1 MKKEKQTRLLIIIF
15 YTSIN
20 KILGLVICLLII
32 VYYQSDFVQNLLNTD
47 ENMENIIA
55 IDNKFKLYDNYEK
68 PETDNDFNEDV
79 EKPLNKSEKVQNII
93 SWLED
98 VYTLGDNKKDLEIN
112 KVQDT
117 FRKENCKD
125 NKLMHK
131 IHDNV
136 AKTIHKVL
144 SDNKAKD
151 ITKIN
156 LEKKSSIADFMIICS
171 GTSNRHV
178 ISLSNY
184 LVEALKKE
192 NLNTLN
198 VEGIRNGDWVLVDA
212 GDIIVHLFRG
222 EVREYYGLEK
232 MWAGEEI
239 NSYIK

>member
-1 MKKEKQTRLLIIIF
+1 M
-15 YTSIN
+15 Y
-20 KILGLVICLLII
+20 
-32 VYYQSDFVQNLLNTD
+32 
-47 ENMENIIA
+47 
-55 IDNKFKLYDNYEK
+55 
-68 PETDNDFNEDV
+68 
-79 EKPLNKSEKVQNII
+79 
-93 SWLED
+93 
-98 VYTLGDNKKDLEIN
+98 
-112 KVQDT
+112 
-117 FRKENCKD
+117 
-125 NKLMHK
+125 K
-131 IHDNV
+131 IHNNI
-136 AKTIHKVL
+136 AKIIHKVL

-212 GDIIVHLFRG
+212 GDIIIHLFRS
-222 EVREYYGLEK
+222 EVREYYSLEK

>member
-1 MKKEKQTRLLIIIF
+1 MYKIYNNIEKK
-15 YTSIN
+15 
-20 KILGLVICLLII
+20 
-32 VYYQSDFVQNLLNTD
+32 
-47 ENMENIIA
+47 
-55 IDNKFKLYDNYEK
+55 
-68 PETDNDFNEDV
+68 
-79 EKPLNKSEKVQNII
+79 
-93 SWLED
+93 
-98 VYTLGDNKKDLEIN
+98 
-112 KVQDT
+112 
-117 FRKENCKD
+117 
-125 NKLMHK
+125 
-131 IHDNV
+131 
-136 AKTIHKVL
+136 IHKVL

-184 LVEALKKE
+184 LMEALKKE

-212 GDIIVHLFRG
+212 GDIIIHLFRS

>member
-1 MKKEKQTRLLIIIF
+1 MYNEP
-15 YTSIN
+15 N
-20 KILGLVICLLII
+20 
-32 VYYQSDFVQNLLNTD
+32 
-47 ENMENIIA
+47 NI
-55 IDNKFKLYDNYEK
+55 
-68 PETDNDFNEDV
+68 P
-79 EKPLNKSEKVQNII
+79 
-93 SWLED
+93 
-98 VYTLGDNKKDLEIN
+98 
-112 KVQDT
+112 
-117 FRKENCKD
+117 
-125 NKLMHK
+125 
-131 IHDNV
+131 
-136 AKTIHKVL
+136 KTIHKVL

-212 GDIIVHLFRG
+212 GDIIIHLFRS

>member
-1 MKKEKQTRLLIIIF
+1 MFKVT
-15 YTSIN
+15 N
-20 KILGLVICLLII
+20 
-32 VYYQSDFVQNLLNTD
+32 
-47 ENMENIIA
+47 NIA
-55 IDNKFKLYDNYEK
+55 N
-68 PETDNDFNEDV
+68 
-79 EKPLNKSEKVQNII
+79 
-93 SWLED
+93 
-98 VYTLGDNKKDLEIN
+98 
-112 KVQDT
+112 
-117 FRKENCKD
+117 
-125 NKLMHK
+125 
-131 IHDNV
+131 
-136 AKTIHKVL
+136 TIHKVL
-144 SDNKAKD
+144 SDNKAKN

-156 LEKKSSIADFMIICS
+156 LEKKSSIADYMIICS

-212 GDIIVHLFRG
+212 GDIIIHLFRS

>member
-1 MKKEKQTRLLIIIF
+1 M
-15 YTSIN
+15 YN
-20 KILGLVICLLII
+20 AP
-32 VYYQSDFVQNLLNTD
+32 N
-47 ENMENIIA
+47 NI
-55 IDNKFKLYDNYEK
+55 
-68 PETDNDFNEDV
+68 
-79 EKPLNKSEKVQNII
+79 
-93 SWLED
+93 
-98 VYTLGDNKKDLEIN
+98 
-112 KVQDT
+112 
-117 FRKENCKD
+117 
-125 NKLMHK
+125 
-131 IHDNV
+131 

-184 LVEALKKE
+184 LVQALKKE

-212 GDIIVHLFRG
+212 GDIIVHLFRN

>member
-1 MKKEKQTRLLIIIF
+1 M
-15 YTSIN
+15 
-20 KILGLVICLLII
+20 
-32 VYYQSDFVQNLLNTD
+32 
-47 ENMENIIA
+47 
-55 IDNKFKLYDNYEK
+55 YE
-68 PETDNDFNEDV
+68 
-79 EKPLNKSEKVQNII
+79 
-93 SWLED
+93 
-98 VYTLGDNKKDLEIN
+98 
-112 KVQDT
+112 
-117 FRKENCKD
+117 
-125 NKLMHK
+125 
-131 IHDNV
+131 IHDDIT
-136 AKTIHKVL
+136 KKIHKVL

-184 LVEALKKE
+184 LVQALKNE

-212 GDIIVHLFRG
+212 GDIIVHLFWS

>member
-1 MKKEKQTRLLIIIF
+1 MFKVTNNIA
-15 YTSIN
+15 
-20 KILGLVICLLII
+20 KI
-32 VYYQSDFVQNLLNTD
+32 
-47 ENMENIIA
+47 
-55 IDNKFKLYDNYEK
+55 
-68 PETDNDFNEDV
+68 
-79 EKPLNKSEKVQNII
+79 
-93 SWLED
+93 
-98 VYTLGDNKKDLEIN
+98 
-112 KVQDT
+112 
-117 FRKENCKD
+117 
-125 NKLMHK
+125 
-131 IHDNV
+131 
-136 AKTIHKVL
+136 IHKVL
-144 SDNKAKD
+144 SDNKAKN

-156 LEKKSSIADFMIICS
+156 LEKKSSIADYMIICS

-212 GDIIVHLFRG
+212 GDIIIHLFRS

>member
-1 MKKEKQTRLLIIIF
+1 MYKLH
-15 YTSIN
+15 N
-20 KILGLVICLLII
+20 
-32 VYYQSDFVQNLLNTD
+32 
-47 ENMENIIA
+47 NIA
-55 IDNKFKLYDNYEK
+55 E
-68 PETDNDFNEDV
+68 
-79 EKPLNKSEKVQNII
+79 
-93 SWLED
+93 
-98 VYTLGDNKKDLEIN
+98 
-112 KVQDT
+112 
-117 FRKENCKD
+117 
-125 NKLMHK
+125 
-131 IHDNV
+131 
-136 AKTIHKVL
+136 TIHKVL

-212 GDIIVHLFRG
+212 GDIIIHLFRS

-232 MWAGEEI
+232 MWSGEEI